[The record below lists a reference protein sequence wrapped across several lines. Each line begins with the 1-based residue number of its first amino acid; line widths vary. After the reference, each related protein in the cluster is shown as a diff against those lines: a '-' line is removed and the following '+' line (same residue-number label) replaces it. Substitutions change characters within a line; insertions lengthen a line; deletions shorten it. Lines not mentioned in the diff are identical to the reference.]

1 MSVTLHP
8 ERVKAEI
15 RMRCGTLVRFAE
27 ENSLTEEQVR
37 DFLRGRSNTA
47 KTAVSKLLGIDP
59 DHLFLS
65 RAVPVRGVD
74 TANADGAHRLS
85 GEAK

>member
-27 ENSLTEEQVR
+27 ANGLNEEQVR
-37 DFLRGRSNTA
+37 DYLRGRSGTA
-47 KTAVSKLLGIDP
+47 RPAVAKLLGIDP
-59 DHLFLS
+59 EHLVLS
-65 RAVPVRGVD
+65 RSVPVRGVD
-74 TANADGAHRLS
+74 TANADTAHGLCA
-85 GEAK
+85 EAK